1 MDFRELVRKKNLS
14 YQWYERQAIA
24 RQRAMTKRG
33 VVPMW
38 LACHTQ
44 AEIAERVGLELRTV
58 REFLQ
63 KSSEKE
69 VNRDSELFRNFDPQI
84 YTHKNFYIGAIR
96 AVMALCLAT
105 AL

>member
-33 VVPMW
+33 VVPIW

-44 AEIAERVGLELRTV
+44 AEIAERVGLT
-58 REFLQ
+58 REAVTMFLQ
-63 KSSEKE
+63 KMSKE
-69 VNRDSELFRNFDPQI
+69 YQENQIDIFRNFDPQI